1 MKVNNK
7 SVSVAAL
14 ISATLAVAGIAPQAA
29 IAAPK
34 KAAKAPSARTMERQI
49 QTEKRAISKE
59 DARIS
64 NLENELT
71 DLRSQLSAQKAADA
85 DVAAKQTQLESQF
98 AAEAA
103 KENAKNNLVFFRGG
117 FAQTAQGQNT
127 TNASYNA
134 NMGTTNTGTSYPSN
148 NGWYAGA
155 GFDFRVSDDFFGASD
170 MVALDAEL
178 MINYMNYGKETTG
191 NLAGGTTSGTV
202 NQVQVVAS
210 PKVKFNLME
219 GKLRPWVQ
227 PAGLAL
233 NVDSLSWGSTLNTTV
248 LVPAVMLGTGVEYNI
263 WNNLWMGA
271 DFRYQ
276 FAGSATNINYT
287 NKAGGTSTATLP
299 TGGLMTGAYI
309 GAGF

>member
-14 ISATLAVAGIAPQAA
+14 ISATLAVAAIAPQAA

-127 TNASYNA
+127 SAAQYA
-134 NMGTTNTGTSYPSN
+134 ANTGTTTTGTYPGN

-178 MINYMNYGKETTG
+178 MVNYMNYGIASATT
-191 NLAGGTTSGTV
+191 ASGTSSGTV

-210 PKVKFNLME
+210 PKIKFNFLE
-219 GKLRPWVQ
+219 GKLRPWLQ

-233 NVDSLSWGSTLNTTV
+233 NVDSLSWGTNLQTTV

-263 WNNLWMGA
+263 WNNLWIGA

-276 FAGSATNINYT
+276 FAGNATNISST
-287 NKAGGTSTATLP
+287 NSAGVTSQTTLP

>member
-14 ISATLAVAGIAPQAA
+14 ISATLAVAAIAPQAA
-29 IAAPK
+29 MAAPK
-34 KAAKAPSARTMERQI
+34 KAAKAPTARTMERQI
-49 QTEKRAISKE
+49 QSEKRAISKE

-134 NMGTTNTGTSYPSN
+134 NTGNVNAPGTSYPSN

-178 MINYMNYGKETTG
+178 MLNYMNYGQETNG
-191 NLAGGTTSGTV
+191 NGTTGTV

-210 PKVKFNLME
+210 PKIKLNLME
-219 GKLRPWVQ
+219 GKLRPWLQ

-233 NVDSLSWGSTLNTTV
+233 NVDSLSWGSSINTTV
-248 LVPAVMLGTGVEYNI
+248 LVPAVMVGTGVEYNI

-276 FAGSATNINYT
+276 FAGSATNVNYT
-287 NKAGGTSTATLP
+287 NSAGGTSTAVLP

>member
-14 ISATLAVAGIAPQAA
+14 ISATLAVAAIAPQAA

-85 DVAAKQTQLESQF
+85 DVAAKQSQLESQF

-117 FAQTAQGQNT
+117 FAQTAQGQNV
-127 TNASYNA
+127 NAQQYSA
-134 NMGTTNTGTSYPSN
+134 NSGRTLSGSYPSN

-178 MINYMNYGKETTG
+178 MLNYMNYGISQTGATTG
-191 NLAGGTTSGTV
+191 LASGTV

-210 PKVKFNLME
+210 PKIKFNLFE
-219 GKLRPWVQ
+219 GKLRPWLQ

-233 NVDSLSWGSTLNTTV
+233 NVDSLTLSGAGNTTV

-276 FAGSATNINYT
+276 FAGNATNVNYV
-287 NKAGGTSTATLP
+287 NSAGGTSTATLP

>member
-14 ISATLAVAGIAPQAA
+14 ISATLAVAAIAPQAA

-34 KAAKAPSARTMERQI
+34 KSAKAPTARTMERQI
-49 QTEKRAISKE
+49 QSEKRAISKE

-103 KENAKNNLVFFRGG
+103 KEAKKNNLVFFRGG
-117 FAQTAQGQNT
+117 FAQTAQARNVNNETWGALGYSTAPN
-127 TNASYNA
+127 
-134 NMGTTNTGTSYPSN
+134 SN
-148 NGWYAGA
+148 NGWYVGA
-155 GFDFRVSDDFFGASD
+155 GFDYRVSDDFFGATD
-170 MVALDAEL
+170 LVALDAEL
-178 MINYMNYGKETTG
+178 MMNYMNYG
-191 NLAGGTTSGTV
+191 NLVVYGSGTSTLKSTA
-202 NQVQVVAS
+202 NQVQLSAS
-210 PKVKFNLME
+210 PKIKFNLMD
-219 GKLRPWVQ
+219 GNLRPWII
-227 PAGLAL
+227 PAGLSL
-233 NVDSLSWGSTLNTTV
+233 NVISPPSTGVTV
-248 LVPAVMLGTGVEYNI
+248 LAPAVLLGTGVEYRV
-263 WNNLWMGA
+263 WNDIWMGA

-276 FAGSATNINYT
+276 FAGNAVNTSGT
-287 NKAGGTSTATLP
+287 TSTGQSYTTVTP
-299 TGGLMTGAYI
+299 VGGLMTGAYI

>member
-14 ISATLAVAGIAPQAA
+14 ISATLAVAAIAPQAA
-29 IAAPK
+29 MAAPK
-34 KAAKAPSARTMERQI
+34 KAAKAPTARTMERQI
-49 QTEKRAISKE
+49 QSEKRAISKE

-103 KENAKNNLVFFRGG
+103 KESQKNNLVFFRGG
-117 FAQTAQGQNT
+117 FAQTAQARNQNNETWGTLNAVGAGAAT
-127 TNASYNA
+127 T
-134 NMGTTNTGTSYPSN
+134 TTSSSN

-170 MVALDAEL
+170 LVALDAEL
-178 MINYMNYGKETTG
+178 MLNYMNYGNVVTSAG
-191 NLAGGTTSGTV
+191 NTSVKSTA
-202 NQVQVVAS
+202 NQVQVSAS
-210 PKVKFNLME
+210 PKIKFNMLD
-219 GKLRPWVQ
+219 GKLRPWVL
-227 PAGLAL
+227 PAGFSL
-233 NVDSLSWGSTLNTTV
+233 NVISPPSTGVTV
-248 LVPAVMLGTGVEYNI
+248 LAPAVLLGTGIEYNV
-263 WNNLWMGA
+263 WNNIWMGA

-276 FAGSATNINYT
+276 FAGNGVNTSGTINGVSYNT
-287 NKAGGTSTATLP
+287 ITP
-299 TGGLMTGAYI
+299 VGGLMTGAYI

>member
-1 MKVNNK
+1 M
-7 SVSVAAL
+7 SLAAL
-14 ISATLAVAGIAPQAA
+14 VSATLALAAVAPQASA
-29 IAAPK
+29 NAHK

-49 QTEKRAISKE
+49 QSEKRAISKE

-64 NLENELT
+64 NLENELS

-85 DVAAKQTQLESQF
+85 EVAQKQAQLETQF

-127 TNASYNA
+127 VATQQGAV
-134 NMGTTNTGTSYPSN
+134 GSYPSN
-148 NGWYAGA
+148 NGWYVGA
-155 GFDFRVSDDFFGASD
+155 GFDHRISDDTFGLSD
-170 MVALDAEL
+170 MVSLDAEL
-178 MINYMNYGKETTG
+178 MLNYMNYGVAQ
-191 NLAGGTTSGTV
+191 NAGGTAGNAGVTGGTV

-210 PKVKFNLME
+210 PKFKFNLMD

-233 NVDSLSWGSTLNTTV
+233 NVDSLNLTGSGNTTV
-248 LVPAVMLGTGVEYNI
+248 LVPAVMLGTGLEYNI
-263 WNNLWMGA
+263 WNNIWMGA

-276 FAGSATNINYT
+276 FAGNATNV
-287 NKAGGTSTATLP
+287 TSGNTTITLP

>member
-14 ISATLAVAGIAPQAA
+14 ISATLAVAAIAPQAA
-29 IAAPK
+29 MAAPK

-117 FAQTAQGQNT
+117 FAQTAQGSNT
-127 TNASYNA
+127 TATQYTASSGN
-134 NMGTTNTGTSYPSN
+134 TTTGTYPSN

-178 MINYMNYGKETTG
+178 MLNYMNYGIASATT
-191 NLAGGTTSGTV
+191 ASGTTSGTV

-210 PKVKFNLME
+210 PKIKFNLLE

-233 NVDSLSWGSTLNTTV
+233 NVDSLSWGTNLQTTV

-276 FAGSATNINYT
+276 FAGNATNISYT
-287 NKAGGTSTATLP
+287 NTAGGTSQATLP

>member
-14 ISATLAVAGIAPQAA
+14 ISATLAVAAIAPQAA

-117 FAQTAQGQNT
+117 FAQTAQVRFSTRLLSLPNGRFGKEPWFFHSFVRRES
-127 TNASYNA
+127 A
-134 NMGTTNTGTSYPSN
+134 TGFQSRGSPAPACRGDGPCRCGSFWFLPRLSLPYPS
-148 NGWYAGA
+148 WRYL
-155 GFDFRVSDDFFGASD
+155 FSLLQRV
-170 MVALDAEL
+170 
-178 MINYMNYGKETTG
+178 
-191 NLAGGTTSGTV
+191 
-202 NQVQVVAS
+202 
-210 PKVKFNLME
+210 
-219 GKLRPWVQ
+219 R
-227 PAGLAL
+227 
-233 NVDSLSWGSTLNTTV
+233 
-248 LVPAVMLGTGVEYNI
+248 
-263 WNNLWMGA
+263 
-271 DFRYQ
+271 
-276 FAGSATNINYT
+276 
-287 NKAGGTSTATLP
+287 
-299 TGGLMTGAYI
+299 
-309 GAGF
+309 